1 MQFVYPGFLWALAF
15 LAIPIIIHL
24 FYFRRFRKV
33 MFTNVRFLRE
43 LKEERSSRQ
52 RLRNLL
58 VLAMRLLALGL
69 LVLAFAQPFIPQSDA
84 VKAGRKAVSIFI
96 DNSFSMAAL
105 SEDVPLVEK
114 AKQRARELVK
124 AYTIEDRFQIIT
136 NDFEG
141 RHQRLLSQEEALAL
155 IDEIELSPASR
166 KLSMVLSRQ
175 QQALATADTDIR
187 LAYQISDFQRQVTDL
202 ASVRDTSV
210 DLSLV
215 PLQSVQERNVAID
228 SAWFEAPLPLLNQNN
243 TLLLRLRNYSTEAVD
258 NVRLSLQYEGQ
269 SKPEGVLSIP
279 AGGERI
285 DTVNLMVQKP
295 GFQQVELK
303 ITDYPVQFDDRYFIS
318 FRVAEKLPVL
328 AISEGQSNRYLA
340 AALSGL
346 RVFDASFSASKAI
359 DYAKLSTYQLIVL
372 DGLPD
377 ISSGLAA
384 ELRQYVEGGGNV
396 LVFPPKEARLESYRT
411 FLAAMPANELLAY
424 EQQER
429 TVGWLNSDEFVFRDV
444 FLNQRDNLRLPVS
457 QGNFKLSQFSARK
470 EEQLMRY
477 RDGSTYLAKFQVGK
491 GNFYLCAAPLD
502 EKINNLTQNAEVFI
516 PMLYRM
522 AISAGKTRPLAYTIG
537 RDELIAS
544 EQSVANAEQIYKLR
558 GPDDEFIPEQ
568 RSIGNRL
575 MISVNAQIPK
585 AGYYDLFLNRDT
597 TLDNF
602 AFNYS
607 RLESD
612 LSCYRAADLAAQL
625 DERIKIIDT
634 GNDLAIGSTVAE
646 QQQGIVLWRWAIALA
661 LLFLAIEVLLLRFW
675 KE

>member
-58 VLAMRLLALGL
+58 VLAMRLLALSL

-202 ASVRDTSV
+202 ASVRDTSIA
-210 DLSLV
+210 LSLV

-228 SAWFEAPLPLLNQNN
+228 SAWFETPLPLLNQNN

-258 NVRLSLQYEGQ
+258 NVRLSVQYEGQ

-328 AISEGQSNRYLA
+328 AISEGQANNYLA

-346 RVFDASFSASKAI
+346 RVFDASFSTSKAI
-359 DYAKLSTYQLIVL
+359 DYAKLSTFQLIVL

-384 ELRQYVEGGGNV
+384 ELRQYIDGGGNV
-396 LVFPPKEARLESYRT
+396 LVFPPKEARLESYRS
-411 FLAAMPANELLAY
+411 FLSAMPANELLVY

-429 TVGWLNSDEFVFRDV
+429 TVGWINSDEFVFRGV

-457 QGNFKLSQFSARK
+457 QGNFKFSQFSARK

-491 GNFYLCAAPLD
+491 GNLYLCAAPLD
-502 EKINNLTQNAEVFI
+502 EKINNLTQSAEVFI

-544 EQSVANAEQIYKLR
+544 EQPVANAEQIYKLK
-558 GPDDEFIPEQ
+558 GPDNEFIPEQ

-575 MISVNAQIPK
+575 MINTNAQIPQ
-585 AGYYDLFLNRDT
+585 AGYYDLFLNRDS

-625 DERIKIIDT
+625 DERINIIDT
-634 GNDLAIGSTVAE
+634 SNDLAIGSTVAE

-675 KE
+675 KV